1 MTQQTTLKILYTSDV
16 HGHALPILYGTNEK
30 AELGLI
36 KYATAVRQIR
46 EENDFVIVMDNGD
59 LIQGTPF
66 MTHYVKEHLHRPNPM
81 VSIMNQINID
91 VGIIGNHEF
100 NFGLSVLHS
109 AINQSNY
116 PWLSANILDKE
127 TGKPFFGPPY
137 VIKTLSN
144 GIKVGIVGVT
154 THYIPNWE
162 KPEHIEGLHFAD
174 AYSTLKDWVREIREN
189 EECDVLIAAYHG
201 GFERDITTGEVTEN
215 LTGENQGYEMASTI
229 DGIDVLLTGHQH
241 RNLTGMVNN
250 CLVIQPGNNA
260 QTFGEIT
267 IDMVK
272 GDKQCWKIENKSAE
286 VRSVEGVK
294 ADPILL
300 KDVELLERSTQGWL
314 DKPMGLVEGDML
326 IRNPHVARLQKHPFI
341 EFIQRVQMDVSGAPI
356 SVTSLLN
363 NEAKGFPATIRMRD
377 IVSNYPYPNT
387 LVVLAL
393 SGHDIKLALEKSAA
407 YFSLDGG
414 KNIVVNPEFV
424 DPKPQHYNYDM
435 WEGIDYTIRVSQPIG
450 KRVENIT
457 FQGEPL
463 DMDKTYH
470 VVMNNYRASG
480 GGDFDMF
487 KDKPIVKDIRL
498 DMVELIC
505 EYIQKHKTIQARVQ
519 PNFKVIP

>member
-1 MTQQTTLKILYTSDV
+1 MNQKATLKIVYTSDI
-16 HGHALPILYGTNEK
+16 HGHALPILYGTNEP

-36 KYATAVRQIR
+36 KYASAVRQIR
-46 EENDFVIVMDNGD
+46 EENEFVIVMDNGD
-59 LIQGTPF
+59 LIQGTPL
-66 MTHYVKEHLHRPNPM
+66 MTHYVKEHVHQPNPM
-81 VSIMNQINID
+81 ISIMNQMNID
-91 VGIIGNHEF
+91 AGIIGNHEF
-100 NFGLSVLHS
+100 NFGLSILQD
-109 AINQSNY
+109 AMKQSNY

-137 VIKTLSN
+137 IIKTLSN
-144 GIKVGIVGVT
+144 GIKVGIIGVT

-162 KPEHIEGLHFAD
+162 KPEHIEGIYFAD
-174 AYSTLKDWVREIREN
+174 AYRTLKDWVQELRED
-189 EECDVLIAAYHG
+189 CDVLLAAYHG
-201 GFERDITTGEVTEN
+201 GFERDVTTGEVTEN

-241 RNLTGMVNN
+241 RILTGMVND

-267 IDMVK
+267 IEMVK
-272 GDKQCWKIENKSAE
+272 DDELGWRIENKSAD
-286 VRSVEGVK
+286 VHSVEGVE
-294 ADPILL
+294 ADSVLL
-300 KDVELLERSTQGWL
+300 KDMELLESSTQAWL

-326 IRNPHVARLQKHPFI
+326 IRNPHEARLQKHPFI

-387 LVVLAL
+387 LVVLSL
-393 SGHDIKLALEKSAA
+393 TGQDIKLALEKSAA
-407 YFSLDGG
+407 YFSLDGE
-414 KNIVVNPEFV
+414 KNIVVNPEFIN
-424 DPKPQHYNYDM
+424 PKPQHYNYDM
-435 WEGIDYTIRVSQPIG
+435 WEGIDYTIRVSNPFG
-450 KRVENIT
+450 KRVEDIT

-463 DMDKTYH
+463 DMDKSYH

-487 KDKPIVKDIRL
+487 KDKPIVKDIRQ

-505 EYIQKHKTIQARVQ
+505 EYIQKHETIKATIH
-519 PNFKVIP
+519 PNFKVVV